1 MESLRE
7 NICCIHIHLFYYIIK
22 HFYSKRVLILFHAM
36 CTNFPKFSEY
46 VAIAKK
52 KFNSYFSH
60 HNNDSFICT
69 QDFLYFGTYPLA
81 SFGRSSIVTACQS
94 VRWSQYQWG
103 EGDSRMEQVERDFRR
118 VLRHK
123 KIPQTHFK
131 ICKTVIRPA
140 LYGAEH
146 RQYEEQ
152 HILEKLEIWMM
163 RWMLRISQRKKDGMH
178 L

>member
-60 HNNDSFICT
+60 HNNDTVSSVHRIFYILVHIPWPHSAEVVLSLHVSLSVGANISEGRVKAGWNKWREISGGCYNT
-69 QDFLYFGTYPLA
+69 RKFPRHFLKSA
-81 SFGRSSIVTACQS
+81 
-94 VRWSQYQWG
+94 
-103 EGDSRMEQVERDFRR
+103 
-118 VLRHK
+118 
-123 KIPQTHFK
+123 
-131 ICKTVIRPA
+131 
-140 LYGAEH
+140 
-146 RQYEEQ
+146 
-152 HILEKLEIWMM
+152 KL
-163 RWMLRISQRKKDGMH
+163 
-178 L
+178 

>member
-46 VAIAKK
+46 VAIAN
-52 KFNSYFSH
+52 F
-60 HNNDSFICT
+60 
-69 QDFLYFGTYPLA
+69 FL
-81 SFGRSSIVTACQS
+81 IVTLAITTMTVSS
-94 VRWSQYQWG
+94 VHRIFYILVHIPWPHSAEVVLSLHVSLSVG
-103 EGDSRMEQVERDFRR
+103 ANISEGR
-118 VLRHK
+118 VKAGWNKWREISGGCYNTRK
-123 KIPQTHFK
+123 FPQTLFK
-131 ICKTVIRPA
+131 ICKTVIRPV

-152 HILEKLEIWMM
+152 HILGKLEI
-163 RWMLRISQRKKDGMH
+163 
-178 L
+178 